1 MHHFF
6 VDPSQMDRE
15 NKCCRI
21 TGPDVHHLHRVLR
34 LAAGSQVSVSDGRG
48 ERYLAVIGS
57 MDPEV
62 VHMELLEQLAQP
74 KIFLE
79 LPVRLVQG
87 IAKGSKM
94 DWIVQKNTEM
104 GIASIQP
111 VSTEFTVVR
120 FATPQDAAKK
130 QYRWQK
136 IADEASKQ
144 SKRTSIPV
152 VEQPRTLKQALELG
166 RKTDENWLR
175 LLAHEKVSAARLA
188 DVLQPESLMH
198 FMGIEMWIGPEGGF
212 SPEEVTL
219 AEEAGVQTVGLG
231 PRILR
236 AETASLVLLSVILYE
251 MGVLEA

>member
-1 MHHFF
+1 
-6 VDPSQMDRE
+6 
-15 NKCCRI
+15 
-21 TGPDVHHLHRVLR
+21 
-34 LAAGSQVSVSDGRG
+34 
-48 ERYLAVIGS
+48 
-57 MDPEV
+57 
-62 VHMELLEQLAQP
+62 MELLEQLVQP
-74 KIFLE
+74 ENFTE

-104 GIASIQP
+104 GIAAIQP

-120 FATPQDAAKK
+120 FATPQDAIRK

-152 VEQPRTLKQALELG
+152 VEQPRTLKQVLELG
-166 RKTDENWLR
+166 RQTDENWLR
-175 LLAHEKVSAARLA
+175 MLAHEKESASRLA

-198 FMGIEMWIGPEGGF
+198 FRGIEIWIGPEGGF

-219 AEEAGVQTVGLG
+219 AKEAGIRIVGLG

-251 MGVLEA
+251 MGVLEAK